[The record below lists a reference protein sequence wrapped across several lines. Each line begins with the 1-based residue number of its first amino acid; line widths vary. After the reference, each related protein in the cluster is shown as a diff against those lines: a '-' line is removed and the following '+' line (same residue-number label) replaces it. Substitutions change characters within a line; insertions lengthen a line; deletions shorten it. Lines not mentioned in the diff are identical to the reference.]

1 MKQSD
6 SPALRALPA
15 THAQSASDVLTAL
28 GASRHGLTRA
38 EADARLAHFGHNALP
53 RGAVPTLLAVFLAV
67 YVAITPYKELSLI
80 REGNAAAAISLAGA
94 IVGFVLPL
102 ARAVTQSVSALD
114 LVAWGGVALVV
125 QVVVFF
131 LVGKLVPR
139 FAEAIKEGRVAAAT
153 LLAALAVAVGM
164 LNAAA
169 MTS

>member
-1 MKQSD
+1 MTLSE
-6 SPALRALPA
+6 SLAGLPPFFLYFAL
-15 THAQSASDVLTAL
+15 S
-28 GASRHGLTRA
+28 
-38 EADARLAHFGHNALP
+38 LA
-53 RGAVPTLLAVFLAV
+53 LLAVFLAV
-67 YVAITPYKELSLI
+67 YVAITPYNELSLI

-169 MTS
+169 MTT